1 MISHF
6 AFGILFI
13 IFYAFKF
20 AYRVSTGTL
29 YRPGELFQ
37 PALNL
42 FRDLSSRSGGRL
54 YQPGRHQLRYYS
66 NDQDLQIDFRLYS
79 RPRLEIRLYQPSTFR
94 FSATRIPRL
103 IFAFLEAYFP
113 AQFQLNGLPYFV
125 VASSPE
131 FLSDLKSRTGFL
143 QLFEQLN
150 NARFSIRLNSSGL
163 YLRKTLKRS
172 DLDSATLQG
181 YIELARDIAR
191 ICDQSYLEIPIHSV
205 ESQMRC
211 AYCKELIL
219 ENVPVT
225 YCSACNT
232 PHHPECFQLNGRCA
246 VFGCNSNRHV
256 EPPIPLA
263 M

>member
-1 MISHF
+1 MISSF
-6 AFGILFI
+6 LFGILFI

-20 AYRVSTGTL
+20 AYRISAGTF
-29 YRPGELFQ
+29 YRGGQLFQ
-37 PALNL
+37 PALSL
-42 FRDLSSRSGGRL
+42 VRDLASRSGGTSYR
-54 YQPGRHQLRYYS
+54 PGWHHLRYYS
-66 NDQDLQIDFRLYS
+66 EDQDLQIDFRFQN
-79 RPRLEIRLYQPSTFR
+79 RPRLEIRLQHPSTFR

-113 AQFQLNGLPYFV
+113 SQFQLNGLPYFV

-131 FLSDLKSRTGFL
+131 FLRDLKSRTGFL
-143 QLFEQLN
+143 QLLEQLN
-150 NARFSIRLNSSGL
+150 NARFSVRLNSSGL
-163 YLRKTLKRS
+163 YLRKMLS
-172 DLDSATLQG
+172 QADLNSETMHG
-181 YIELARDIAR
+181 YIDLARNLAR
-191 ICDQSYLEIPIHSV
+191 ICDHAYPEIPVHSL

-232 PHHPECFQLNGRCA
+232 PHHPECFQLNSRCA

-256 EPPIPLA
+256 EPRIPLA